1 MMYKIQSYTW
11 VDEVVIHTRSIFVED
26 DFMIKCSCILKPGM
40 DTEVS
45 QIDSI
50 RPWILLNGIVVGSAV
65 PSNGKAT

>member
-45 QIDSI
+45 QI
-50 RPWILLNGIVVGSAV
+50 GS
-65 PSNGKAT
+65 NRLGFC